1 MKLLVKKNNGE
12 FEIKS
17 QIDGVINDFDYVELI
32 NYLYTNNK
40 LEDTEY
46 DENISEWEK
55 NSINDLIQKINNTI
69 KGKEETDAKID
80 DFLNAFDPFQ

>member
-55 NSINDLIQKINNTI
+55 NSINDLIQKINNRT
-69 KGKEETDAKID
+69 ERSR
-80 DFLNAFDPFQ
+80 L